1 MKKVN
6 QLAMIV
12 VSILGLAAITS
23 ACGGGATP
31 TVNPTQAQVIVPT
44 NTSAPTVAPTKQPAP
59 ATLSGDPTSIVV
71 NAVQLLPTFSYRK
84 NEWFTTSQS
93 NPPDTSLPP
102 DLVAL
107 FTPPS
112 NSYVVWGTNEYLT
125 LDGSHYERVTGE
137 AWQLY
142 VPGVTALDAAKKVAT
157 SFIEALTAKTMSI
170 QAGATD
176 TINAL
181 PVQIFIISGSID
193 VDGNPLQVLVKVW
206 IGMDGRLVK
215 MEMDLVDTG
224 MAFDISTYEYDP
236 FIQLPKP

>member
-12 VSILGLAAITS
+12 LSILGLAAITA
-23 ACGGGATP
+23 ACGGSNP
-31 TVNPTQAQVIVPT
+31 QVNPTQTQVVVPT
-44 NTSAPTVAPTKQPAP
+44 NTSVPTVIPTQPPAP
-59 ATLSGDPTSIVV
+59 AALSGDPTSIVV
-71 NAVQLLPTFSYRK
+71 NAVQQLPTLSYRK
-84 NEWFTTSQS
+84 NEWFTSSQG

-125 LDGSHYERVTGE
+125 LDGTFYSRVTGD
-137 AWQLY
+137 AWEVS
-142 VPGVTALDAAKKVAT
+142 VPGVTALDAAKKVAA
-157 SFIEALTAKTMSI
+157 SFMEALTAKTMSI

-176 TINAL
+176 TVGGL
-181 PVQIFIISGSID
+181 PTQIFIISGSID
-193 VDGNPLQVLVKVW
+193 VDGNPYPILAKVW

-215 MEMDLVDTG
+215 MEMDMVDTG

-236 FIQLPKP
+236 SIQLPKP